1 MDQQFVIFSSSHAH
15 MGYFPV
21 ICYYKQY
28 CYGFAYTCS
37 LVHRV
42 FQGMF
47 PGVQLLV
54 LRYTHIFNF
63 INNAKVFTNGGLIYK
78 FMISLTLMRVPF
90 APYPYQQLEL
100 SDFVVLA
107 NLSVLIC
114 IPWLLVRLYIARY
127 DYWSL
132 TYLLL

>member
-15 MGYFPV
+15 VGYF
-21 ICYYKQY
+21 QY
-28 CYGFAYTCS
+28 FAIISNTAMDLPTHVLWYTEFFKEC
-37 LVHRV
+37 
-42 FQGMF
+42 FQECNCWSWG
-47 PGVQLLV
+47 
-54 LRYTHIFNF
+54 THTSSTLS
-63 INNAKVFTNGGLIYK
+63 NNAKVFTNGGINLQIYD
-78 FMISLTLMRVPF
+78 FTNSVRVPF